1 MKTVFNEAQPQAPDI
16 LNTPEAD
23 RIHFAVLAI
32 EAAARKMDITP
43 AQMRARLKKQGLIE
57 QRLIK
62 HYGLLHT
69 QSIEWIADD
78 IIETLQ
84 NWEDYDAKQAAA
96 KQEGGAA

>member
-43 AQMRARLKKQGLIE
+43 AQMRARLKKQGLID
-57 QRLIK
+57 RLILGC
-62 HYGLLHT
+62 YGVFHT
-69 QSIEWIADD
+69 MSLEHVAEDVV
-78 IIETLQ
+78 EALR
-84 NWEDYDAKQAAA
+84 NWEADIATT